1 MEIYVYADMQ
11 QGLIDFKSKI
21 YLRIFYFIFLIQDY
35 AFSDTA
41 SPEKKYFQMNAL
53 FQEFVQTERKFSR
66 TFWIL
71 TFFFW

>member
-53 FQEFVQTERKFSR
+53 FQQNSCKLRENSHVLFEF
-66 TFWIL
+66 
-71 TFFFW
+71 